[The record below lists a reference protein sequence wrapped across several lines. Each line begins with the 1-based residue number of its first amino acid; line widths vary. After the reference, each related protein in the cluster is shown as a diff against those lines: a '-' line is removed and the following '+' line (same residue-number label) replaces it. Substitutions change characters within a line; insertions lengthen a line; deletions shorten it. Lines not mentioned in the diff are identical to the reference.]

1 MFGILGVL
9 YFVVMAAI
17 AVMVIYALV
26 LVIIFLRLRIQELKT
41 TQPPGPGSPQNRP

>member
-1 MFGILGVL
+1 MFGILGIL

-41 TQPPGPGSPQNRP
+41 TQPPEPGNQQNRP